1 MVDGVC
7 NDTLRCHY
15 LQAHLEQVAK
25 LTQEGVDLRGYYVW
39 SLMDNFEWAQGY
51 SQRFGV
57 VHVDYANQTRTP
69 KQSARMLQAMLRA

>member
-1 MVDGVC
+1 
-7 NDTLRCHY
+7 
-15 LQAHLEQVAK
+15 
-25 LTQEGVDLRGYYVW
+25 
-39 SLMDNFEWAQGY
+39 MDNFEWAQGY